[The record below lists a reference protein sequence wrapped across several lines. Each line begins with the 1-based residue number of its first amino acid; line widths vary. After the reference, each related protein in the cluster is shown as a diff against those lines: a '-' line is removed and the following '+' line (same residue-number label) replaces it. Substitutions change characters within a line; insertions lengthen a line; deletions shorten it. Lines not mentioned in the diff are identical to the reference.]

1 MADFHG
7 GDRNRSGWQVN
18 VNTLLAIAQ
27 LAALLVG
34 GIWAFGEL
42 KGDVRVLDSRVS
54 SLSHDVDQLRSY
66 FGIPPL
72 RSGTASAAP

>member
-1 MADFHG
+1 MADFDG
-7 GDRNRSGWQVN
+7 CNRPRPGWN
-18 VNTLLAIAQ
+18 INTILAIAQ
-27 LAALLVG
+27 LLAILVG

-54 SLSHDVDQLRSY
+54 SLSRDVDQLRSY

-72 RSGTASAAP
+72 RFGSASPPP